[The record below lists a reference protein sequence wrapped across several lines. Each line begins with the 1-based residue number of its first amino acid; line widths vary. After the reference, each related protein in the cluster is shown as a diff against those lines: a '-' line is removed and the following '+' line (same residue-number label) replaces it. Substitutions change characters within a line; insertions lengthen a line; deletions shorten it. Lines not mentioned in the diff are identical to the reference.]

1 MLQPFIQKKRIIML
15 IKSFCRITN
24 QSIVLDRARRPEL
37 EKLMMGNHV
46 VEDLD
51 RIFLFL
57 KVDFPSYKNMDDYS
71 KLGFITAELL
81 MRHNGYDPSASKPD
95 MGLFIYSRSGC
106 LGADYNLVRVMEGLH
121 ADDQAYKRSIPNA
134 VCSDIAL
141 RHNIQGE
148 MEIFLSDGFIYEQ
161 FFRTCF
167 GTLETEPSLNT
178 LLAGYLE
185 CYGGY
190 ASSLLCLLTRSPEH
204 PPMDYDLREERFCID
219 LLRIY

>member
-1 MLQPFIQKKRIIML
+1 ML

-24 QSIVLDRARRPEL
+24 HTIILDRVRYPQL
-37 EKLMMGNHV
+37 EKHMMGNQV
-46 VEDLD
+46 GQDLD
-51 RIFLFL
+51 RIFSSL
-57 KVDFPSYKNMDDYS
+57 KVDFPRYQTMDDYR

-81 MRHNGYDPSASKPD
+81 MRHNGYDPSVIKPD

-190 ASSLLCLLTRSPEH
+190 ASSLLCLLTRSPKH

-219 LLRIY
+219 MLRIY

>member
-1 MLQPFIQKKRIIML
+1 ML

-24 QSIVLDRARRPEL
+24 NSIVLDRVRCPEL
-37 EKLMMGNHV
+37 EKHMVGNQV
-46 VEDLD
+46 GEDMD
-51 RIFLFL
+51 RLFSSL
-57 KVDFPSYKNMDDYS
+57 KVDFPHYKNMDDYS

-81 MRHNGYDPSASKPD
+81 MKHNGYDPAANKPD

-106 LGADYNLVRVMEGLH
+106 LGADYNLVRVMEGQCS
-121 ADDQAYKRSIPNA
+121 DDQAYKRSIPNA
-134 VCSDIAL
+134 VCSDIAS
-141 RHNIQGE
+141 RHHIEGE
-148 MEIFLSDGFIYEQ
+148 VGVFLSDGFIYEQ

-167 GTLETEPSLNT
+167 GALETEPSLNT